1 MLRFTAADGATPP
14 HIVRDF
20 QDPYLELVRLV
31 REASEIEHALLV
43 QYLYA
48 SFSVKSRYQAV
59 IGTGG
64 GDSIS
69 LVGVAVQEM
78 HHLARVNELL
88 TDLHAA
94 PNLVRQDFPYEPD
107 IYPFELSMEPLS
119 RRSCANT
126 STPRQTP
133 RCSTPTT
140 RTTPTP
146 RTRTTSRLCSA
157 PWVAGRGPT
166 TSAAS
171 TATFWIG
178 STTST
183 RQACP
188 ACPI

>member
-31 REASEIEHALLV
+31 REASEIEHAQLV

-64 GDSIS
+64 DDSIS

-94 PNLVRQDFPYEPD
+94 PSLARQDSPYELD

-119 RRSCANT
+119 RLPDARR
-126 STPRQTP
+126 PRP
-133 RCSTPTT
+133 
-140 RTTPTP
+140 
-146 RTRTTSRLCSA
+146 
-157 PWVAGRGPT
+157 
-166 TSAAS
+166 
-171 TATFWIG
+171 IG
-178 STTST
+178 SSHAHTTGHPSG
-183 RQACP
+183 P
-188 ACPI
+188 

>member
-1 MLRFTAADGATPP
+1 MTSRT
-14 HIVRDF
+14 
-20 QDPYLELVRLV
+20 PYLELVRLV

-64 GDSIS
+64 DSIS

-94 PNLVRQDFPYEPD
+94 LNLVRQEFPYEPD

-119 RRSCANT
+119 RLPGAPSSTDRSQPCPYDWTPFWTLGIRRATNSWKT
-126 STPRQTP
+126 SKGTSSKGTGETSPAIF
-133 RCSTPTT
+133 CS
-140 RTTPTP
+140 R
-146 RTRTTSRLCSA
+146 
-157 PWVAGRGPT
+157 
-166 TSAAS
+166 
-171 TATFWIG
+171 
-178 STTST
+178 
-183 RQACP
+183 
-188 ACPI
+188 